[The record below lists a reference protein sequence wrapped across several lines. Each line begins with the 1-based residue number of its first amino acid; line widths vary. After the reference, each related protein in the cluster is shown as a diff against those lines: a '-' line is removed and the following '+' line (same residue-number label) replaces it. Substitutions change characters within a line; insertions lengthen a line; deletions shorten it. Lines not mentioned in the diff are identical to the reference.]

1 MFRRDDTMKS
11 FRLEK
16 AKRPVGRPTI
26 KKDFKLCDNVKSFKL
41 CK

>member
-26 KKDFKLCDNVKSFKL
+26 KSFKL

>member
-26 KKDFKLCDNVKSFKL
+26 KKRF
-41 CK
+41 